1 MPIYKLGASMNR
13 VRTGR
18 RSAFGRGGFNKKWFF
33 IAGGILLVIII
44 AVLLL
49 FTDVFG
55 SSDPFLRMGL
65 NANTQISI
73 VGPKSLYYLNGNT
86 LYKADKSGKIA
97 WNSKF
102 SSGDMS
108 LSAGEQVICLF
119 NTQTATVLDEN
130 KNPLYNIPESDN
142 FQITEVVCGKTS
154 IALLCTRTD
163 DVSQYIRIFSK
174 DGVELDQVKIEAS
187 HVMKMGFYGDADSF
201 WYYMLDTTGVEPISR
216 VVTTVPSQRNVTGL
230 YATHGQLVSDVC
242 LFGTD
247 IYITDS
253 HYVTAYDTFKKVISK
268 TLIYGNKLAD
278 CLVTK
283 DDVILAYVPVSSID
297 TFINTVRIITRKGSD
312 TLIQL
317 PTGIQNVAVSTKY
330 IYCFAKDTI
339 YLYNYEGNYE
349 KAYALDFEITSF
361 KKASDFMVL
370 LGNEDELLLYTLR

>member
-1 MPIYKLGASMNR
+1 MNR
-13 VRTGR
+13 TRINR
-18 RSAFGRGGFNKKWFF
+18 RSVSGRGGLNKKWLF
-33 IAGGILLVIII
+33 IIGGILLVIVV
-44 AVLLL
+44 AALLL
-49 FTDVFG
+49 FTDMFG
-55 SSDPFLRMGL
+55 TSDPFLRLGL

-86 LYKADKSGKIA
+86 LYKADKNGKNI

-108 LSAGEQVICLF
+108 LSAGEQVICLY
-119 NTQTATVLDEN
+119 NAQTATVLDEN
-130 KNPLYNIPESDN
+130 KNPLYNIPESDG
-142 FQITEVVCGKTS
+142 FQITEVVCGKNS
-154 IALLCTRTD
+154 IALLCSRAND
-163 DVSQYIRIFSK
+163 SSEYIRIFSK
-174 DGVELDQVKIEAS
+174 DGIELDQIKIEAS
-187 HVMKMGFYGDADSF
+187 QVMKMGFYGDADSF

-216 VVTTVPSQRNVTGL
+216 VVTTVPAQRNMTGL

-242 LFGTD
+242 LFNTD

-253 HYVTAYDTFKKVISK
+253 HYVTAYDTFKNVISK

-297 TFINTVRIITRKGSD
+297 TFVNTVRIITKKGND

-317 PTGIQNVAVSTKY
+317 PTGITNVVVSAKY
-330 IYCFAKDTI
+330 VYCFAKDTI

-349 KAYALDFEITSF
+349 KAYKLDFEITTF
-361 KKASDFMVL
+361 EKASDFMVL
-370 LGNEDELLLYTLR
+370 LGNEDELLLYTLK